1 MARAPLLPTANTIAT
16 SWNVVVTLPENT
28 FREACRLLGRWGRVE
43 RTGFYNVLVMQVAD
57 PDAFRRDFAAA
68 VAQSPG
74 LLNIVSHV
82 VPAHR
87 TFDFRTREEFE
98 HAADDIVQA
107 WLPQLA
113 GASFHVRL
121 HRRGEK
127 NLLSSQAEER
137 RLAETLLL
145 ALAAAGTPGR
155 IGFEDPDRVIAIE
168 TVGERAGVSL
178 WSREDR
184 RSCPFLGRDG

>member
-1 MARAPLLPTANTIAT
+1 MIAT

-28 FREACRLLGRWGRVE
+28 FREACQLLGRWGRVK
-43 RTGFYNVLVMQVAD
+43 RTHFYNVLVMQVAD

-68 VAQSPG
+68 VAESPG

-82 VPAHR
+82 VPAQHA
-87 TFDFRTREEFE
+87 FDFHTREEFE
-98 HAADDIVQA
+98 RAVDDIALA
-107 WLPQLA
+107 WLPGLA

-121 HRRGEK
+121 HRRGGK
-127 NLLSSQAEER
+127 DQLSSQLQER
-137 RLAETLLL
+137 RLDEILLR

-155 IGFEDPDRVIAIE
+155 VTFDDPDQVIAIE
-168 TVGERAGVSL
+168 TVDGRAGVSL

-184 RSCPFLGRDG
+184 RSCPFLGAKD